1 MPGFDPLQTLHIAL
15 GPAPKPA
22 YHQNRLELAM
32 KRREFIGLIGG
43 AAAWPRTTRGQQAA
57 NPPLV
62 AVLAMATEQIA
73 NARSANIREGLKR
86 AGLIEGK
93 DYSMTVRFAEG
104 DNARL
109 LEIVRDLDRLK
120 PRVYVTVANGPQ
132 PIHRL
137 APKVPVVFTAIAID
151 PVAYGWVE
159 SYAKP
164 GGMTTGNVQNA
175 LGGLESLTSKQFQLF
190 KELVPNLTRL
200 GFIGLMDTA
209 VQFPVEHASVQKAA
223 KQLGFAVSMYE
234 VPTLDD
240 VESAIASAQRDEVS
254 AFFVSISPRLV
265 ARIPQIVAALAKT
278 GKPTLGPTAVWA
290 RGGLLMSYSTDFD
303 EQARRAGGQVAQI
316 LKGANPGDLPIEQ
329 ADKFTLILNLKTA
342 KQLGITVP
350 PALLAQADELIE

>member
-1 MPGFDPLQTLHIAL
+1 
-15 GPAPKPA
+15 
-22 YHQNRLELAM
+22 M

-43 AAAWPRTTRGQQAA
+43 MTAWPRTVWGQQAA
-57 NPPLV
+57 SLPLV

-86 AGLIEGK
+86 AGLVEDK
-93 DYSMTVRFAEG
+93 DYIITVRFAEG
-104 DNARL
+104 DSVRL
-109 LEIVRDLDRLK
+109 QEIVRELDRLK
-120 PRVYVTVANGPQ
+120 PRVYVTVANSPQ

-137 APKVPVVFTAIAID
+137 APNVPVVFTAIAID
-151 PVAYGWVE
+151 PVAYGWVK

-190 KELVPNLTRL
+190 KELVPNLMRL

-209 VQFPVEHASVQKAA
+209 VQFPVEHAAVQKAA
-223 KQLGFAVSMYE
+223 QQLGFAVSMYD

-240 VESAIASAQRDEVS
+240 VESAIESGQRDEVS

-265 ARIPQIVAALAKT
+265 ARIPQIVATLAKT
-278 GKPTLGPTAVWA
+278 GKPALGPTAVWA

-316 LKGANPGDLPIEQ
+316 LS
-329 ADKFTLILNLKTA
+329 
-342 KQLGITVP
+342 QLRIASAMGQQRRFRP
-350 PALLAQADELIE
+350 